1 MGFFLTLLYIA
12 LALLSPE
19 DLLPSLAPYRLQL
32 VVAIAA
38 MLFSVPGLLDRRF
51 SRTPQVYLLAGLLVT
66 VAGSG
71 VVSSMWIMGGG
82 LALLRFL
89 PAAMVFYLVVLNCQS
104 LKRLRIVASVVTG
117 IAVLYIVQGG
127 RAYLAG
133 DTSSPLLQVIPV
145 SDGTVTFRMQGLGFL
160 HDANELAQLLVMLL
174 PFLWTRWRQNQH
186 LQNVFLVIAPTT
198 LFVWGIYLTHSRG
211 AMVALVVIL
220 ILALRRRVGLV
231 PTLVGAAVAASLLL
245 ALNFS
250 GGRDVSVQAGS
261 DRFVLWGDGLEMFKQ
276 YPLLGVGF
284 GNFGSRDF
292 GHTAHNSFVVCL
304 AELGIIGYSLWV
316 GLIAFTLSGLNSLM
330 ASLREEEPDVSPTT
344 FEDGRASDQD
354 RADFDRWAI
363 ALQISLGGF
372 LAAAFFLS
380 RAYVLTLYL
389 ILGMAVAIISLASK
403 EEEPIGGKSLGR
415 LIRLTAEL
423 EFAAIALVYI
433 ALRARSLFGAGS

>member
-51 SRTPQVYLLAGLLVT
+51 SRIPQVYLLAGLLVT
-66 VAGSG
+66 VAGSAM
-71 VVSSMWIMGGG
+71 VSSMWIMAGG
-82 LALLRFL
+82 LAFLKFL

-117 IAVLYIVQGG
+117 IAILYIVQGS
-127 RAYLAG
+127 RAYLTG

-160 HDANELAQLLVMLL
+160 HDANELAQLLVMLI

-186 LQNVFLVIAPTT
+186 LQNVFFVIAPTA

-211 AMVALVVIL
+211 AMVALVLIL
-220 ILALRRRVGLV
+220 ILSLRRRVGLV
-231 PTLVGAAVAASLLL
+231 PTMAAAAVAASLLL

-250 GGRDVSVQAGS
+250 GGREVSVHAGS
-261 DRFVLWGDGLEMFKQ
+261 DRFTLWGDGLEMFKQ
-276 YPLLGVGF
+276 HPLLGVGF
-284 GNFGSRDF
+284 GNFGSQDF

-304 AELGIIGYSLWV
+304 AELGIIGYSLWM
-316 GLIAFTLSGLNSLM
+316 GLIAFSLSGLNSLIV
-330 ASLREEEPDVSPTT
+330 SVRDEELDPAAL
-344 FEDGRASDQD
+344 EDGTASDEEKTE
-354 RADFDRWAI
+354 FNRWAT

-380 RAYVLTLYL
+380 RAYVFYLYL
-389 ILGMAVAIISLASK
+389 ILGMAVALLALSSG
-403 EEEPIGGKSLGR
+403 EEEPIGRKPLR
-415 LIRLTAEL
+415 QLIGLTAKFS
-423 EFAAIALVYI
+423 FAAIVLVYI